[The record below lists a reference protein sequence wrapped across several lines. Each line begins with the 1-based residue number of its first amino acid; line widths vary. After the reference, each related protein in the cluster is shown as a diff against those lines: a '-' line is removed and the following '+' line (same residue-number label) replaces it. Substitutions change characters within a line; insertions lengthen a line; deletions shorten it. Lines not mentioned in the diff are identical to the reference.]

1 MLAES
6 SLEALEL
13 SWALKSFVHCH
24 DFGGIRFVQRLIK
37 LQDRVMQRAE
47 VSAWLGRHNEAE
59 ALYQDMGRKDLA
71 IDLRQRLNDWFRI
84 VQLLKQGGNGD
95 GAEMA
100 ASLVTNYKMLNTCS
114 NIYFLSH
121 SPA

>member
-13 SWALKSFVHCH
+13 SWALKAFVHCH

-37 LQDRVMQRAE
+37 LQDRVIQRAE
-47 VSAWLGRHNEAE
+47 ISAWFGQYNEAE

-71 IDLRQRLNDWFRI
+71 IDLRQRLNDWFH
-84 VQLLKQGGNGD
+84 VAQLLKQWGKD
-95 GAEMA
+95 DDDAQMT
-100 ASLVTNYKMLNTCS
+100 ASWVTTTKHL
-114 NIYFLSH
+114 
-121 SPA
+121 

>member
-13 SWALKSFVHCH
+13 SWALKAFVHCH

-37 LQDRVMQRAE
+37 LQDRAMQRAE
-47 VSAWLGRHNEAE
+47 ISAWFGRYNEAE

-71 IDLRQRLNDWFRI
+71 IDLRRRLDDWFRI
-84 VQLLKQGGNGD
+84 VQLLKQGGKGD
-95 GAEMA
+95 GDVQMA
-100 ASLVTNYKMLNTCS
+100 AALVTTKLLCPLIFTS
-114 NIYFLSH
+114 L
-121 SPA
+121 AVLLA